1 MKRLLSKR
9 LFQVTTLMIALL
21 LISELGLRAAGLVD
35 FPLYD
40 ADPRIGYIPR
50 ASQSGAYLRH
60 NHWQINEK
68 SQGSAPWQPDRHT
81 DLLLLG
87 DSIVWGGNPL
97 DQPQKLGPTLQR
109 ALPDTDVWSAAAGS
123 WGVPNEVEYLDRFPE
138 VVQASEIV
146 VWVINTG
153 DLNTRSQW
161 ASELTHPR
169 HRPASALLYMVEKYL
184 LPRVQAWLPALA
196 STPAPEQS
204 PAAPPIFSETEALFR
219 VRLHDLAATRRV
231 LVVVWPERAAAS
243 GAEPALGTHRN
254 FVERVTRLLPP
265 GVLLLDAALP
275 PPRRISI
282 VTTSTLPPPAT
293 HGWRSAL
300 PPRWPPATDNDDPVT
315 SIG

>member
-1 MKRLLSKR
+1 MSRPRHSGARRWLR
-9 LFQVTTLMIALL
+9 RAALGVVL
-21 LISELGLRAAGLVD
+21 ALVAAELGLRAAGVVD

-68 SQGSAPWQPDRHT
+68 SQGSPPWQPDRRT
-81 DLLLLG
+81 DVLLLG

-97 DQPQKLGPTLQR
+97 DQSQKLGPTLQGM
-109 ALPDTDVWSAAAGS
+109 LPDADVWSAAAGS

-169 HRPASALLYMVEKYL
+169 QHPPSALLYVAQKYA
-184 LPRVQAWLPALA
+184 LPRVQARLPGPA
-196 STPAPEQS
+196 SSVAAETS
-204 PAAPPIFSETEALFR
+204 PAAPPIFPETEALFR
-219 VRLHDLAATRRV
+219 ERLQTLVEARRV

-243 GAEPALGTHRN
+243 GAEPALSAHRA
-254 FVERVTRLLPP
+254 FVDHVTRLLPP
-265 GVLLLDAALP
+265 GVLLLEATPPPNLYRDGIHPSAAGNEWLAERIVAAL
-275 PPRRISI
+275 
-282 VTTSTLPPPAT
+282 AA
-293 HGWRSAL
+293 HG
-300 PPRWPPATDNDDPVT
+300 P
-315 SIG
+315 